1 MGLFRPSPD
10 YAMGKFLKTGKVV
23 IVLQGRYAGRKAV
36 ILKNSDES
44 SDKTWPYGH
53 CVVAGIDRYPL
64 KVKSN
69 MGPKTIKKRTSIKP
83 FLKVVNHNHIMPTRY
98 SLEQFDGK
106 AIATSK
112 DSLKNPQLKKES
124 RKQIKD
130 LFQERLAAG
139 KNRWFFTKL
148 RF

>member
-1 MGLFRPSPD
+1 MGLFRPTRL
-10 YAMGKFLKTGKVV
+10 ALMVKFLKAGKVV

-36 ILKNSDES
+36 ILKNSDEN

-53 CVVAGIDRYPL
+53 CVIAGIDRYPL

-98 SLEQFDGK
+98 GLENFD
-106 AIATSK
+106 T
-112 DSLKNPQLKKES
+112 KKES
-124 RKQIKD
+124 RKKIKE
-130 LFQERLAAG
+130 LFQERLSAG
-139 KNRWFFTKL
+139 KNRWFFSKL

>member
-1 MGLFRPSPD
+1 MG
-10 YAMGKFLKTGKVV
+10 
-23 IVLQGRYAGRKAV
+23 
-36 ILKNSDES
+36 SDEN

-53 CVVAGIDRYPL
+53 CVIAGIDRAPL

-130 LFQERLAAG
+130 LFQGGLRQARTVGSSPSFGSKSLASD
-139 KNRWFFTKL
+139 
-148 RF
+148 

>member
-1 MGLFRPSPD
+1 VDGQSPD

-64 KVKSN
+64 KVQKN
-69 MGPKTIKKRTSIKP
+69 QGPKTIKKRTAIKP
-83 FLKVVNHNHIMPTRY
+83 FMKVINHNHIMPTRY
-98 SLEQFDGK
+98 GLENVESLKSIPCDN
-106 AIATSK
+106 AV
-112 DSLKNPQLKKES
+112 LKNPNARKES
-124 RKQIKD
+124 RKKIKEQ
-130 LFQERLAAG
+130 FQERLTAG
-139 KNRWFFTKL
+139 KNRWFFSKL

>member
-1 MGLFRPSPD
+1 MGLFRPTSDP
-10 YAMGKFLKTGKVV
+10 MVKFLKAGKVV
-23 IVLQGRYAGRKAV
+23 IVLQGRYAGRRAV
-36 ILKNSDES
+36 ILKNSDEN

-53 CVVAGIDRYPL
+53 CVVAGVDRYPL
-64 KVKSN
+64 KVKGN

-98 SLEQFDGK
+98 GLENFDTK
-106 AIATSK
+106 AIATSHN
-112 DSLKNPQLKKES
+112 DLKNANSKKES
-124 RKQIKD
+124 RKKIKE

>member
-23 IVLQGRYAGRKAV
+23 IVLQCRYAGRKAV

-64 KVKSN
+64 KVQKN
-69 MGPKTIKKRTSIKP
+69 QGPKPIM
-83 FLKVVNHNHIMPTRY
+83 KVINHNHIMPTRY
-98 SLEQFDGK
+98 GLENVESLKSIPCDN
-106 AIATSK
+106 AV
-112 DSLKNPQLKKES
+112 LKNPNARKES
-124 RKQIKD
+124 RKKIKEQ
-130 LFQERLAAG
+130 FQERLTAG
-139 KNRWFFTKL
+139 KNRWFFSKL